1 MTTGAIPGNVSVH
14 ALSGLGRQARVE
26 SGRNC
31 FVFKDKSFLSAFKM
45 YTCIFKAVT
54 KYSVL
59 WEMAVDS
66 TYYE

>member
-1 MTTGAIPGNVSVH
+1 MTTRAIPGDVNGP

-26 SGRNC
+26 SGGNC

-59 WEMAVDS
+59 WELAVDS
-66 TYYE
+66 TYYA